1 VRTSWYQRIEWD
13 VLAMWI
19 VLVSLG
25 LVAIYSATHG
35 PSSEFV
41 RSAVRDNFERQ
52 FVWIGVCILGIV
64 AAFIV
69 PVRFYQYLGYPLYLI
84 TLLLVIGA
92 LIFGREINGARSW
105 LYLGPVGV
113 QSSELAKVGT
123 VMAVSQFLSSR
134 ALRSRSVLRALV
146 AIVLILVP
154 AVLIV
159 LQNDAGTA
167 LVYFGLIPVVL
178 FWSGI
183 PLLAVLLIIGPVVA
197 GYLAV
202 VSIAA
207 ASIFAGLFSLG
218 LLFYTREYRV
228 GLVSA
233 LFTGVP
239 IVTVFA
245 ALTKLLQ
252 PHQVAR
258 IASFVD
264 PEAYSQTSGF
274 HVIQA
279 KAAIGSGGF
288 WGKGFMQGTQTQLA
302 FVPEQS
308 TDFIFCVIGEE
319 FGFLGV
325 TILLVIFALLLIRL
339 VAVGSR
345 TKHPFVHMIAAGTAG
360 IYFIHL
366 VINVGMTLGVMP
378 IIGIPL
384 PFISYGGSAMIANT
398 SLLAITLAL
407 SMRRDE
413 LPLHGTSGLNV

>member
-1 VRTSWYQRIEWD
+1 MRTAWYQRIDWGI
-13 VLAMWI
+13 LAIWV
-19 VLVSLG
+19 VLVSIG

-35 PSSEFV
+35 SSSEFV
-41 RSAVRDNFERQ
+41 RSAVRNNFERQ
-52 FVWIGVCILGIV
+52 LLWAGVCLLGIV
-64 AAFIV
+64 SAFFL

-92 LIFGREINGARSW
+92 LLFGREINGAQSW
-105 LYLGPVGV
+105 IYIGPIGV

-123 VMAVSQFLSSR
+123 VLAVSQFLSSR

-146 AIVLILVP
+146 AITLIVVP

-159 LQNDAGTA
+159 LQNDTGTA
-167 LVYFGLIPVVL
+167 LVYFALIPVVL

-183 PLLAVLLIIGPVVA
+183 PLLAVLLIIGPAIA

-202 VSIAA
+202 VSVVAA
-207 ASIFAGLFSLG
+207 CVFAGVFSIG
-218 LLFYTREYRV
+218 LLFYTREYRI
-228 GLVSA
+228 GLVGA
-233 LFTGVP
+233 VFTGVP
-239 IVTVFA
+239 IAVVYT

-252 PHQVAR
+252 PYQVAR

-264 PEAYSQTSGF
+264 PEAYSHTSGF
-274 HVIQA
+274 HLIQA

-308 TDFIFCVIGEE
+308 TDFIFCVVGEE

-325 TILLVIFALLLIRL
+325 TIVLGLFAVLLIRL
-339 VAVGSR
+339 VHVGSR
-345 TKHPFVHMIAAGTAG
+345 TKHPFVHMIAAGTVG
-360 IYFIHL
+360 IYFIHVL
-366 VINVGMTLGVMP
+366 INVGMTLGVMP

-413 LPLHGTSGLNV
+413 LPLHGTAGLS